1 MKILLLVLV
10 GIAWLVLPGALIG
23 WISGFFDWQIIAAIL
38 WGLFILYTYPRSRR
52 SWMGGSKV
60 GILTYFLALVQAG
73 IGGTVVFFVGQ
84 VTH

>member
-10 GIAWLVLPGALIG
+10 GIAWVGLPGALIG
-23 WISGFFDWQIIAAIL
+23 WISGFFNWQIVAAIL

-52 SWMGGSKV
+52 RSGGKV
-60 GILTYFLALVQAG
+60 DVLTYFLALIQAG
-73 IGGTVVFFVGQ
+73 VGGTAVFFVGQ